1 MLSLNQ
7 EDKPNTKLSEI
18 HVYFSLTSIVML
30 VILFEMQNRSICT
43 IGLRLWTLLYSN
55 QNFMCI
61 KT

>member
-43 IGLRLWTLLYSN
+43 IGLRLLDPTV
-55 QNFMCI
+55 
-61 KT
+61 